1 MGNFISCFTQQIPDS
16 TQSGL
21 SEPLLK
27 KCISSPN
34 HPQQDFDGRF
44 GEETLQDETGSEI
57 DDTLSH
63 DINERFGEE
72 TLQDE
77 TGSKIDDTL
86 SQDFDGRFGE
96 ETSQNEDGMI
106 EIFNFILIKSNGPIL
121 DYGKSLQLKCVMFP
135 QLDNIYII
143 RQRHGKYDEYHI
155 TFESML
161 PYSSKMENYRKFLN
175 NEISRE
181 DFRKSL
187 KKNFPKYYKNLWES
201 FSNEQLTSFR
211 LYE

>member
-1 MGNFISCFTQQIPDS
+1 MGNLISCFTQQTPDS

-27 KCISSPN
+27 KHISSPKS
-34 HPQQDFDGRF
+34 PEQDFYGRF
-44 GEETLQDETGSEI
+44 GEET
-57 DDTLSH
+57 H
-63 DINERFGEE
+63 
-72 TLQDE
+72 
-77 TGSKIDDTL
+77 
-86 SQDFDGRFGE
+86 
-96 ETSQNEDGMI
+96 QNENGMI

-121 DYGKSLQLKCVMFP
+121 HYRKSLQLKCVMFP
-135 QLDNIYII
+135 QPDNIYII
-143 RQRHGKYDEYHI
+143 RQHHGKYDEYHI

-161 PYSSKMENYRKFLN
+161 PYSSKMENYQKFLN

-187 KKNFPKYYKNLWES
+187 QKNFPRYHENLWES

>member
-1 MGNFISCFTQQIPDS
+1 MGNLISCFTQQTPDS

-27 KCISSPN
+27 KCVSSPKS
-34 HPQQDFDGRF
+34 PEQDFYGRF
-44 GEETLQDETGSEI
+44 GEEKLPLVFKDETSTSEI
-57 DDTLSH
+57 NGLRQPKFDTC
-63 DINERFGEE
+63 IE
-72 TLQDE
+72 
-77 TGSKIDDTL
+77 
-86 SQDFDGRFGE
+86 E
-96 ETSQNEDGMI
+96 ETSQNENGMI

-121 DYGKSLQLKCVMFP
+121 DYRKSLQLKCVMFP

-143 RQRHGKYDEYHI
+143 HQHHGKYDEYHI

-161 PYSSKMENYRKFLN
+161 PYSLKMENYRKFLN

-181 DFRKSL
+181 DFRKYL